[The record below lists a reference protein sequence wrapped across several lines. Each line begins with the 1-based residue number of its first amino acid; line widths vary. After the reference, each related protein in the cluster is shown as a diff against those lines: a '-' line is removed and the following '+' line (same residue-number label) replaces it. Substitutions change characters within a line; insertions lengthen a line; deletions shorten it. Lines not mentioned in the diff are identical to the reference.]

1 MVTVR
6 QLGAKALVQT
16 LADKLS
22 EIKDKTLVLPLI
34 DAVADTLAEVKAE
47 TLLHGLGDTVA

>member
-1 MVTVR
+1 MTVR